1 MSLGGHRMSAWWTVP
16 LGRLD
21 AVQRQPAVDVGC
33 VEPDEVAD
41 LVVRD
46 ASLVDEPTD
55 EALGDAEAAGEID
68 DVEQA
73 RSGGSWSW
81 CSWHARTTGHQRS
94 IVGNVGDDGSG
105 SAAYSVRRRVR
116 SCRSGRL
123 PVITCGVGA
132 SELEPRP
139 HRLEPRGS
147 AADPAPDQHF
157 GAMFTSDCR
166 ALDGR
171 VRKGRAYAKR

>member
-1 MSLGGHRMSAWWTVP
+1 MQTVHCQRRRLVVAEMSLGGHQMSAWWTAP

-21 AVQRQPAVDVGC
+21 AVQRQPVVDVGC

-73 RSGGSWSW
+73 RSGGSRSW

-94 IVGNVGDDGSG
+94 IVGNVGDDGIR

-123 PVITCGVGA
+123 PVIRCGVGA
-132 SELEPRP
+132 QNSNGGHTLTCLSRTPLR
-139 HRLEPRGS
+139 S
-147 AADPAPDQHF
+147 
-157 GAMFTSDCR
+157 
-166 ALDGR
+166 
-171 VRKGRAYAKR
+171 